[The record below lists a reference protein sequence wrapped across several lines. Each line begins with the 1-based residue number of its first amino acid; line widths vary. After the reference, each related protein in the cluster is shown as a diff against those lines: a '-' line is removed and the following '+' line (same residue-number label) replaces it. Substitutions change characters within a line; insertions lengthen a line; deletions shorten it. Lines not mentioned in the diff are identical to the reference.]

1 MPIVPMTRSK
11 MAHIIENGKSLF
23 KDAPSTTTG
32 VIKAHTPITTIR
44 LNMFEPVTL
53 LTASVLL
60 CAMDAATL
68 TAVSGSEVPIATI
81 VNPMISDGTLKRFA
95 TLELPSTNRSAPF
108 TKNTKPTMRQS
119 STTINGALLM
129 KFSMLNPPFFYF
141 LKAYNSQML
150 KQYLHTYEYE
160 NDSSG
165 YL

>member
-23 KDAPSTTTG
+23 NDAPSTTTG

-81 VNPMISDGTLKRFA
+81 VSPMISDGTLKRFA

-108 TKNTKPTMRQS
+108 TRNTKPTMRQS

-129 KFSMLNPPFFYF
+129 KFSMLIPPFFIF
-141 LKAYNSQML
+141 
-150 KQYLHTYEYE
+150 
-160 NDSSG
+160 
-165 YL
+165 

>member
-60 CAMDAATL
+60 CAIDAATL

-81 VNPMISDGTLKRFA
+81 VSPMISDGTLKRFA
-95 TLELPSTNRSAPF
+95 TLELPSTNSCTEAF
-108 TKNTKPTMRQS
+108 ELETKNAEQ
-119 STTINGALLM
+119 TTFAV
-129 KFSMLNPPFFYF
+129 KFECTADL
-141 LKAYNSQML
+141 
-150 KQYLHTYEYE
+150 E
-160 NDSSG
+160 NDSLNKLDIAI
-165 YL
+165 YYPNAVV

>member
-1 MPIVPMTRSK
+1 
-11 MAHIIENGKSLF
+11 
-23 KDAPSTTTG
+23 
-32 VIKAHTPITTIR
+32 
-44 LNMFEPVTL
+44 MFEPVTL

-81 VNPMISDGTLKRFA
+81 VSPMISDGTLKRFA

-129 KFSMLNPPFFYF
+129 KFSMLIPPFFIFVFYIISF
-141 LKAYNSQML
+141 LIVSEM
-150 KQYLHTYEYE
+150 
-160 NDSSG
+160 
-165 YL
+165 

>member
-1 MPIVPMTRSK
+1 
-11 MAHIIENGKSLF
+11 MAHIIEKGKSLF
-23 KDAPSTTTG
+23 NDAPSTTTG
-32 VIKAHTPITTIR
+32 VIKAHTPITTMR

-81 VNPMISDGTLKRFA
+81 VSPMISDGTLKRFA